1 MNASQMDSIYHSYSP
16 IRQSPSFYFIA
27 KPTLY
32 SSISLWS
39 SSHFSYTFRI
49 YTTIPHSSRVGSAPS
64 GPISSS
70 VTSLLHPGF
79 HIMNIM
85 NSSSNSKCEC
95 LFQCRR
101 RIRVSHNTLSI
112 NNFSLPCSKRY
123 HEKKG
128 FKKDSL
134 VAHITRELKLD
145 RDKTYGIKESIW
157 KGKSKQP
164 EVAHSQTRVLWD
176 ETSSSLVRAIIYYG
190 LERSV
195 VIGVSWVPFFS

>member
-1 MNASQMDSIYHSYSP
+1 
-16 IRQSPSFYFIA
+16 
-27 KPTLY
+27 
-32 SSISLWS
+32 
-39 SSHFSYTFRI
+39 
-49 YTTIPHSSRVGSAPS
+49 
-64 GPISSS
+64 
-70 VTSLLHPGF
+70 
-79 HIMNIM
+79 MNIM

-164 EVAHSQTRVLWD
+164 EVAHSQTRVL
-176 ETSSSLVRAIIYYG
+176 
-190 LERSV
+190 
-195 VIGVSWVPFFS
+195 